1 MVVLEHFD
9 AKRFAEIAGSA
20 LEHNAMPRRGSFDD
34 FESVRPSKAFNFSQF
49 IGVGTVM
56 ELEVF
61 ARKIPSFPRKAVG
74 QGLVSVQLGNWTAGS
89 KDHRDF
95 DLLLRVSRAD
105 DVRTKYG
112 NVLAPID
119 PDVSAAR
126 GHISSSF
133 SPGQGGTNGNTA
145 SPDPHRMQ
153 KKASLAAGR
162 IVRPKTGREVG
173 PRATE
178 ANRHMVL
185 R

>member
-20 LEHNAMPRRGSFDD
+20 LEHNAMPRRGSFED
-34 FESVRPSKAFNFSQF
+34 FESVRPSKAFNLSQF
-49 IGVGTVM
+49 MGVGTVM

-74 QGLVSVQLGNWTAGS
+74 QGLVSVQLGNWAAGS

-126 GHISSSF
+126 GHIFSSI

-145 SPDPHRMQ
+145 SRIHTACKKKGLACSRTDRQAQNRPRSWSSRHR
-153 KKASLAAGR
+153 R
-162 IVRPKTGREVG
+162 
-173 PRATE
+173 
-178 ANRHMVL
+178 NRHMVL